1 MVVEDKSLTEYASIM
16 RGAREDIKT
25 QASLYQKTTGEVRE
39 AYKMVILDKLWRTSR
54 ICGEFYYEVLN
65 GISELEKEFLDVVPS
80 VNQSKRYV
88 LPQFEEDFERW
99 KEAMIALE
107 KTLPPPSDTLSV
119 EIQSEPSSEHPPSSQ

>member
-1 MVVEDKSLTEYASIM
+1 MVVEDKSLTEYVAIM

-39 AYKMVILDKLWRTSR
+39 AYKMVMLDKLWRTSR
-54 ICGEFYYEVLN
+54 LCGEFYYEVLN

-88 LPQFEEDFERW
+88 LPQFEEEFERW
-99 KEAMIALE
+99 KEAMKALE
-107 KTLPPPSDTLSV
+107 KSLPEQKAEVQISDTLSV
-119 EIQSEPSSEHPPSSQ
+119 EKQSEPSS